1 MENKLNFTT
10 DKISYLLKK
19 IAIPAATGTLF
30 SSLYTLVDT
39 FYAGQISPNALVAL
53 SKAFPISFII
63 IAFGVGI
70 LAGSTSL
77 ISNAIGE
84 KNKTKAFQ
92 YLSQSLIYSLV
103 VASFVIFFGL
113 NYSSDLLKLMGTE
126 EENIALTLKYT
137 NIIFLGS
144 IFFYIQVSLN
154 AGLNAQGDTKSYRNI
169 LIISFFLNI
178 VLNPLFVFGYGI
190 IPPLGIAGL
199 AIATITTQCLS
210 MLYILFKVLKTDA
223 KEYLAFKYFYIKISF
238 IKDLFKQGMPVTVS
252 MMLIALG
259 IYNILFFVSKF
270 GDLAAAGYG
279 VAIRVEQLLLLP
291 IIGLNTAVLSI
302 SGQNFG
308 AKEYKRIGEVYFKAI
323 SYGSALM
330 IVAGFFIFFGGNSI
344 LQLFTDDPDVI
355 NFGTKYLRIA
365 AFIGPVYPIFFITN
379 AFFQGIKKPIYSTY
393 INLFRIVILPFAT
406 MWLILNVFSGSYEH
420 LFLGLL
426 IINWFFGIF
435 VVGMVK
441 YCFLKKLIAQ

>member
-84 KNKTKAFQ
+84 KNKTKASL

-113 NYSSDLLKLMGTE
+113 NFSSDLLRLMGTE
-126 EENIALTLKYT
+126 EENIVLTLEYT

-210 MLYILFKVLKTDA
+210 ML
-223 KEYLAFKYFYIKISF
+223 
-238 IKDLFKQGMPVTVS
+238 
-252 MMLIALG
+252 
-259 IYNILFFVSKF
+259 
-270 GDLAAAGYG
+270 
-279 VAIRVEQLLLLP
+279 
-291 IIGLNTAVLSI
+291 
-302 SGQNFG
+302 
-308 AKEYKRIGEVYFKAI
+308 
-323 SYGSALM
+323 
-330 IVAGFFIFFGGNSI
+330 
-344 LQLFTDDPDVI
+344 
-355 NFGTKYLRIA
+355 
-365 AFIGPVYPIFFITN
+365 
-379 AFFQGIKKPIYSTY
+379 
-393 INLFRIVILPFAT
+393 
-406 MWLILNVFSGSYEH
+406 
-420 LFLGLL
+420 
-426 IINWFFGIF
+426 
-435 VVGMVK
+435 
-441 YCFLKKLIAQ
+441 

>member
-84 KNKTKAFQ
+84 KNKTKASL

-113 NYSSDLLKLMGTE
+113 NFSSDLLRLMGTE

-223 KEYLAFKYFYIKISF
+223 KEYLAFKYFYIKINF

-252 MMLIALG
+252 MMLIGLG

-330 IVAGFFIFFGGNSI
+330 IVAGFFIFFGGNLI

-441 YCFLKKLIAQ
+441 YFFLKKLISQ

>member
-84 KNKTKAFQ
+84 KNKTKAFL

-113 NYSSDLLKLMGTE
+113 NFSSDLLRLMGTE

-223 KEYLAFKYFYIKISF
+223 KEYLAFKYFYIKINF

-252 MMLIALG
+252 MMLIGLG

-330 IVAGFFIFFGGNSI
+330 IVAGFFIFFGGNLI

-441 YCFLKKLIAQ
+441 YFFLKKLIAQ